1 LDLAKYESEVF
12 LLGIWKNYDE
22 LEENMSMVELFAT
35 LNSYRESRHEER
47 KFLAALQGADLDKDS
62 KKESTWEDIKARA
75 FSGGRAKDANDI
87 LALSGQNAQMKGFG
101 IGQGL
106 SYHDSDESE
115 WWKK

>member
-22 LEENMSMVELFAT
+22 LEENMSMPEIFAT
-35 LNSYRESRHEER
+35 LNAVRENNYDNR
-47 KFLAALQGADLDKDS
+47 KFFAALKGIDLD
-62 KKESTWEDIKARA
+62 ESSGKNTTWEDIKARA
-75 FSGGRAKDANDI
+75 FSGGLAKDSSDI
-87 LALSGQNAQMKGFG
+87 LALSGKNAQMEGFG

-106 SYHDSDESE
+106 TYFNSDDSE